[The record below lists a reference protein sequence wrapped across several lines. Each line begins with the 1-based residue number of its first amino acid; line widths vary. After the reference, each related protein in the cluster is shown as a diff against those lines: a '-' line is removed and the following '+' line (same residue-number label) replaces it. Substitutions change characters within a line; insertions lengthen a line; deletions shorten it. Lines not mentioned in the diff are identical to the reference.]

1 MPYDI
6 SYNMYRKDHQEIAE
20 ANSSTFKDIV
30 GKARE
35 GGKAYRAAGVV
46 PDDNWVLSIG
56 VFFDGSWQR
65 RGHSAHNGMASVI
78 DLLTGLPINHEVF

>member
-6 SYNMYRKDHQEIAE
+6 SYNMYRKDHQEIAD

-30 GKARE
+30 
-35 GGKAYRAAGVV
+35 GKAYRAAGVV

-65 RGHSAHNGMASVI
+65 RGHSAHNGMTSVI